1 MGLKEMI
8 EKLEQRLDDYVTK
21 TEFDLRLKPIE
32 ELREQINKVIF
43 SVIMIVITAAIYAL
57 LKLNNAI

>member
-1 MGLKEMI
+1 MI